1 MENSQILLETKLVS
15 EITGTFYVPSYQRG
29 YRWGEDEVLR
39 LLNDVYL
46 NGAIN
51 KESGQN
57 RKYCLQP
64 VVVRKNSEAYELI
77 DGQQRLTTLY
87 LIKMVILAK
96 KEGVT
101 DGFSELF
108 RGFLPRQFFSVLG
121 MAIGYLAALYLIGF
135 YPATL
140 IFMIL
145 VLWFMNIR
153 PRTIAITTAAIL
165 ALVFV
170 TFNVVLKVSLL
181 RGLVFE
187 LLF

>member
-1 MENSQILLETKLVS
+1 MKKTDIGVVAFMYGICVWFLLMNRSLPADAQIYPKFIIALL
-15 EITGTFYVPSYQRG
+15 GG
-29 YRWGEDEVLR
+29 
-39 LLNDVYL
+39 
-46 NGAIN
+46 
-51 KESGQN
+51 
-57 RKYCLQP
+57 
-64 VVVRKNSEAYELI
+64 
-77 DGQQRLTTLY
+77 LTTLY
-87 LIKMVILAK
+87 LIKMLITAK

-101 DGFSELF
+101 NGFPELF
-108 RGFLPRQFFSVLG
+108 KGFLPKQFFPILG

-153 PRTIAITTAAIL
+153 PLTIGITTAAIM

-170 TFNVVLKVSLL
+170 TFNVVLKVSLIK
-181 RGLVFE
+181 GLVFE

>member
-1 MENSQILLETKLVS
+1 MKKTDIGVVAFMYGICVWFLLMNRSLPADAQIYPKF
-15 EITGTFYVPSYQRG
+15 IIA
-29 YRWGEDEVLR
+29 VL
-39 LLNDVYL
+39 
-46 NGAIN
+46 G
-51 KESGQN
+51 G
-57 RKYCLQP
+57 
-64 VVVRKNSEAYELI
+64 
-77 DGQQRLTTLY
+77 LTTLY
-87 LIKMVILAK
+87 LIKMLITAK

-101 DGFSELF
+101 NGFPELF
-108 RGFLPRQFFSVLG
+108 KGFLPKQFFPILG

-153 PRTIAITTAAIL
+153 PLTIGITTAAIM

-170 TFNVVLKVSLL
+170 TFNVVLKVSLIK
-181 RGLVFE
+181 GLVFE